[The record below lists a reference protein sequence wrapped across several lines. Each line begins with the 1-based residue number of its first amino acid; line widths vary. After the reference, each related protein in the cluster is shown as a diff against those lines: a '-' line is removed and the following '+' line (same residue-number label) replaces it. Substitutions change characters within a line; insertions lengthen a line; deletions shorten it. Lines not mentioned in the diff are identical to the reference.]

1 MMHPQKIFDSASVKV
16 WQFGLSADAEQ
27 VMELRKDLDSADI
40 TAMKS
45 YGRPELQNR
54 FVVRRSTLRRL
65 LALELG
71 IDVPKKLRIKFEEG
85 GKPWLEGFPVHFS
98 ISSSGQFGLVAVSA
112 HCPIGVDIEIHNPK
126 MASLDMHFLAS
137 EEINLLKAEQND
149 TANFFRIWA
158 RKESVI
164 KATGDGMSFPLKTIS
179 VLQDVVMV
187 PEPIR
192 IQDLDVGEGY
202 SAAFAMLNGLA

>member
-1 MMHPQKIFDSASVKV
+1 MNDLTKIYDNDSVKV
-16 WQFGLSADAEQ
+16 WQFSLEADAEQ
-27 VMELRKDLDSADI
+27 VKELRKNLDSADI
-40 TAMKS
+40 TEMKS
-45 YGRPELQNR
+45 YGRPELQDR

-71 IDVPKKLRIKFEEG
+71 IETPKKLKIEFEEG
-85 GKPWLEGFPVHFS
+85 GKPWLKGLPVHFS
-98 ISSSGQFGLVAVSA
+98 ISSSGQFGLVAISVSR
-112 HCPIGVDIEIHNPK
+112 PIGVDIEIHNPK

-179 VLQDVVMV
+179 VLQDVVLV
-187 PEPIR
+187 PEPAR
-192 IQDLDVGEGY
+192 IQDLDVSDGY
-202 SAAFAMLNGLA
+202 SAAFAILE

>member
-1 MMHPQKIFDSASVKV
+1 MTSPTKIFDTDAVKV
-16 WQFGLSADAEQ
+16 WQFGLEADAEQ
-27 VMELRKDLDSADI
+27 VKELRSDLDSADI
-40 TAMKS
+40 AEMRA
-45 YGRPELQNR
+45 YGRPELQDR

-65 LALELG
+65 LAQELG
-71 IDVPKKLRIKFEEG
+71 VETPKKLKIEFEEG
-85 GKPWLEGFPVHFS
+85 GKPWLKGLPVHFS
-98 ISSSGQFGLVAVSA
+98 ISSSGQFGLVAISA
-112 HCPIGVDIEIHNPK
+112 NFPIGVDIEIHNAK

-179 VLQDVVMV
+179 VLQDVVLV
-187 PEPIR
+187 PEPAR
-192 IQDLDVGEGY
+192 IQDLDVAEGY
-202 SAAFAMLNGLA
+202 SAAFAILE